1 MKKSIT
7 LSLALTLLTAPAFGF
22 KQEDLDKLKATNG
35 CEKCSLSEADLR
47 GANLEEANLYGA
59 YLTKASLTKANLYGA
74 YLVGAKLR
82 EANLRGADL
91 SGAVLRD
98 AELDYAV
105 LNNAILCNT
114 FMPDGQRT
122 FRIAHAILA
131 KTYSNG

>member
-7 LSLALTLLTAPAFGF
+7 LSLAITLLTAPAFGY

-47 GANLEEANLYGA
+47 GA
-59 YLTKASLTKANLYGA
+59 
-74 YLVGAKLR
+74 
-82 EANLRGADL
+82 DL

-98 AELDYAV
+98 AELDCAV

-114 FMPDGQRT
+114 FIPDGQRI
-122 FRIAHAILA
+122 FQDCSRDIG
-131 KTYSNG
+131 KDE

>member
-7 LSLALTLLTAPAFGF
+7 LSLAITLLAVPAFGF

-47 GANLEEANLYGA
+47 GAD
-59 YLTKASLTKANLYGA
+59 
-74 YLVGAKLR
+74 
-82 EANLRGADL
+82 LRGADL

-105 LNNAILCNT
+105 LNKAILCNT
-114 FMPDGQRT
+114 FMPDGQRI
-122 FRIAHAILA
+122 FQDCSRDIG
-131 KTYSNG
+131 KDE

>member
-7 LSLALTLLTAPAFGF
+7 LSLALALLTAPAFGF

-47 GANLEEANLYGA
+47 GAD
-59 YLTKASLTKANLYGA
+59 LTGTSLTKANLFGA
-74 YLVGAKLR
+74 D
-82 EANLRGADL
+82 LRGADL
-91 SGAVLRD
+91 LGAVLRD

-114 FMPDGQRT
+114 FMPDGQRI
-122 FRIAHAILA
+122 FQDCSRDIG
-131 KTYSNG
+131 KDE

>member
-7 LSLALTLLTAPAFGF
+7 LSLAITLLTAPAFGY

-47 GANLEEANLYGA
+47 GANLAGANLRGA
-59 YLTKASLTKANLYGA
+59 D
-74 YLVGAKLR
+74 
-82 EANLRGADL
+82 LRGADL

-114 FMPDGQRT
+114 FMPDGQRI
-122 FRIAHAILA
+122 FQDCSRDIG
-131 KTYSNG
+131 KDE

>member
-7 LSLALTLLTAPAFGF
+7 LSLAITLLALPAFGF

-47 GANLEEANLYGA
+47 GANLAGANLRGA
-59 YLTKASLTKANLYGA
+59 D
-74 YLVGAKLR
+74 
-82 EANLRGADL
+82 LRGADL

-105 LNNAILCNT
+105 LNKDILCNT
-114 FMPDGQRT
+114 FIPDGQRI
-122 FRIAHAILA
+122 FQDCSRDIG
-131 KTYSNG
+131 KDE

>member
-7 LSLALTLLTAPAFGF
+7 LSLAITLLTAPAFGY

-47 GANLEEANLYGA
+47 GA
-59 YLTKASLTKANLYGA
+59 
-74 YLVGAKLR
+74 
-82 EANLRGADL
+82 DL

-98 AELDYAV
+98 AELDCAV

-114 FMPDGQRT
+114 FMPDGQRI
-122 FRIAHAILA
+122 FQDCSRDIG
-131 KTYSNG
+131 KDE

>member
-59 YLTKASLTKANLYGA
+59 YLTGA
-74 YLVGAKLR
+74 YLVG
-82 EANLRGADL
+82 ANLRGADL

-105 LNNAILCNT
+105 LNNSILCNT
-114 FMPDGQRT
+114 FIPDGQRI
-122 FRIAHAILA
+122 FQDCSRDIC
-131 KTYSNG
+131 KDE

>member
-7 LSLALTLLTAPAFGF
+7 LSLAITLLTAPAFGF

-47 GANLEEANLYGA
+47 GANLEGANLYGA
-59 YLTKASLTKANLYGA
+59 SLTKDNLFGA
-74 YLVGAKLR
+74 D
-82 EANLRGADL
+82 LRGADL

-98 AELDYAV
+98 VELDYVV

-114 FMPDGQRT
+114 FMPDGQRI
-122 FRIAHAILA
+122 FQDCSRDIG
-131 KTYSNG
+131 KDE

>member
-7 LSLALTLLTAPAFGF
+7 LSLAITLLTAPAFGF

-47 GANLEEANLYGA
+47 GANLEEA
-59 YLTKASLTKANLYGA
+59 SLTKAFLTKA
-74 YLVGAKLR
+74 D
-82 EANLRGADL
+82 LRGADL

-114 FMPDGQRT
+114 FMPDGQRI
-122 FRIAHAILA
+122 FQDCSRDIG
-131 KTYSNG
+131 KDE